1 MRISDLG
8 EFGLIELVRQ
18 WSQPDQW
25 VGDAAAYRLTVA
37 NGDDA
42 AALTFPAGPVTQI
55 YTTDTMVAGVHFT
68 SGTMP
73 WRDLGW
79 KAIASNI
86 SDVAAMGGEPGTALV
101 TLGLPPDT
109 PVADVEEL
117 YAGMMEICRK
127 FGAQIIGGDMVRSPV
142 AFITVALTGSCSQS
156 PMVRTAAQPG
166 HQVAITGPVG
176 SSAGGLRQLL
186 ASRSGDDIDGSELV
200 RQHRR
205 PRPHVAAG
213 QALAA
218 AGVHAAMDVS
228 DGLADDLGKLCAASG
243 VSATIFSDRVP
254 ALPAL
259 KNAFPDDWMDLALY
273 GGEDYVLLF
282 TAPADIMDAA
292 MTHLPPGGGVIG
304 EVGDGEP
311 GSVAVLDGQGTPM
324 SRAGAGWDHFA
335 S

>member
-18 WSQPDQW
+18 WTQPDQS
-25 VGDAAAYRLTVA
+25 VTNAAAYRLTVA

-42 AALTFPAGPVTQI
+42 AAVTFPAGRVTEL
-55 YTTDTMVAGVHFT
+55 YTTDTMVDGVHFT
-68 SGTMP
+68 AGTTP

-86 SDVAAMGGEPGTALV
+86 SDVAAMGGEPGAALV

-109 PVADVEEL
+109 PVAGVEEL

-127 FGAQIIGGDMVRSPV
+127 FGAQIVGGDMVRSPV
-142 AFITVALTGSCSQS
+142 AFITVALTGFCSGS

-166 HQVAITGPVG
+166 HLVAITGPVG

-186 ASRSGDDIDGSELV
+186 GSPVGNDIDGSELV

-205 PRPHVAAG
+205 PCPHVAAG
-213 QALAA
+213 KALVA
-218 AGVHAAMDVS
+218 AGVRSAMDVS
-228 DGLADDLGKLCAASG
+228 DGLADDLGKLCVASD
-243 VSATIFSDRVP
+243 VSAVIFSDRVP
-254 ALPAL
+254 TLPAL
-259 KNAFPDDWMDLALY
+259 KSAFPDGWMDLALY

-282 TAPADIMDAA
+282 TAPGDIMDVA
-292 MTHLPPGGGVIG
+292 MTRLPTGGAIIG

-311 GSVAVLDGQGTPM
+311 GSVVVLDGRGTPM
-324 SRAGAGWDHFA
+324 SRGSAGWDHFA
-335 S
+335 G